1 MFGLLEQWLLT
12 DPLWRILLV
21 LVVGLIAATY
31 AGRFLRR
38 LVRRDTDI
46 PAEKEGAGQEGY
58 VVSAVMGLLALLI
71 GFTFAMAI
79 DRYDTRRAQ
88 VLLEANAIGTT
99 YLRTQ
104 VLDEPHRARIGG
116 LLIAYTD
123 NRILLAEEAPGPRQR
138 SLLAEN
144 DRLITDLWTATV
156 AAYPSIRA
164 YPFSNSF
171 LEAMNLT
178 IDMDTARKAARRAH
192 VPPQVLVLLFL
203 YQIAVAAT
211 LGYVL
216 AGRSGYPTAA
226 LVMLLFA
233 LSVTLVID
241 IDRATTGS
249 IRESQEPMLWL
260 QASMK
265 AQPPQVYDR
274 FNAPPP

>member
-1 MFGLLEQWLLT
+1 MFGQLEQWLLT

-21 LVVGLIAATY
+21 LVAGLVVATY

-38 LVRRDTDI
+38 LLGRDAESATD
-46 PAEKEGAGQEGY
+46 KGSGQEGY

-104 VLDEPHRARIGG
+104 LLDEPHRTRIAR
-116 LLIAYTD
+116 LLVTYTD
-123 NRILLAEEAPGPRQR
+123 NRIALGQEPPGSRQQRLLAV
-138 SLLAEN
+138 N

-156 AAYPSIRA
+156 AAYPSIRPNPA
-164 YPFSNSF
+164 SNAF

-178 IDMDTARKAARRAH
+178 IDMDTARKTARRAH

-241 IDRATTGS
+241 IDRATSGS

-260 QASMK
+260 QASMR
-265 AQPPQVYDR
+265 ANPPQVYDR
-274 FNAPPP
+274 FNDASPP

>member
-1 MFGLLEQWLLT
+1 MFGLLEHWLLA

-21 LVVGLIAATY
+21 LVLCLVAATY

-38 LVRRDTDI
+38 LLRRDTESAD
-46 PAEKEGAGQEGY
+46 KEGSGQEGY

-79 DRYDTRRAQ
+79 DRFDTRRQQ
-88 VLLEANAIGTT
+88 VLLAANAIGTT
-99 YLRTQ
+99 YLRAQ
-104 VLDEPHRARIGG
+104 LLDEPHRTRISG

-123 NRILLAEEAPGPRQR
+123 NRIALAQEPPGPRQVP
-138 SLLAEN
+138 LLAEN

-156 AAYPSIRA
+156 AAYPSIKP

-171 LEAMNLT
+171 LDAMNLT
-178 IDMDTARKAARRAH
+178 IYMDTARKTARRAH

-260 QASMK
+260 QDSMK

>member
-1 MFGLLEQWLLT
+1 MFGLLEHWLLA

-21 LVVGLIAATY
+21 LVLCLVAATY

-38 LVRRDTDI
+38 LLRRDTESAD
-46 PAEKEGAGQEGY
+46 KEGSGQEGY

-79 DRYDTRRAQ
+79 DRFDTRRQQ

-99 YLRTQ
+99 YLRAQ
-104 VLDEPHRARIGG
+104 LLDEPHRSRIGG

-123 NRILLAEEAPGPRQR
+123 NRIALGQEPPGQRQR
-138 SLLAEN
+138 RLLAEN

-156 AAYPSIRA
+156 AAYPSIKP

-171 LEAMNLT
+171 LDAMNLT
-178 IDMDTARKAARRAH
+178 IDMDTARKTARRAH

-241 IDRATTGS
+241 IDRATSGTVV
-249 IRESQEPMLWL
+249 ESQEPMLWL
-260 QASMK
+260 QASMR
-265 AQPPQVYDR
+265 ANPPQVYDR

>member
-1 MFGLLEQWLLT
+1 MFGMLEQWLLT

-21 LVVGLIAATY
+21 LVVGLVVATF

-38 LVRRDTDI
+38 LLRRGADSS
-46 PAEKEGAGQEGY
+46 AGREGSGQEGY

-104 VLDEPHRARIGG
+104 LLDEPHRARIGG

-123 NRILLAEEAPGPRQR
+123 NRVALGQEPPGSRQQR
-138 SLLAEN
+138 LLAEN

-156 AAYPSIRA
+156 AAYPSIKP
-164 YPFSNSF
+164 YPFANSF

-260 QASMK
+260 QDSIHAN
-265 AQPPQVYDR
+265 PPQVFDR
-274 FNAPPP
+274 FNDTPP

>member
-1 MFGLLEQWLLT
+1 MFGVLEQWLLT

-21 LVVGLIAATY
+21 LVACLVVATY
-31 AGRFLRR
+31 AGRFARRLLRR
-38 LVRRDTDI
+38 DAAAAD
-46 PAEKEGAGQEGY
+46 KEGSGQEGY

-79 DRYDTRRAQ
+79 DRYDTRRQQ

-104 VLDEPHRARIGG
+104 LLDEPHRTRIGG

-123 NRILLAEEAPGPRQR
+123 NRIVLAQELPGPRQR
-138 SLLAEN
+138 RLLAEN

-156 AAYPSIRA
+156 AAFPTIEAR
-164 YPFSNSF
+164 PFSNSF
-171 LEAMNLT
+171 VDAMNLT
-178 IDMDTARKAARRAH
+178 IDMDTARKTARRAH

-216 AGRSGYPTAA
+216 VGRSGYPTAA

-241 IDRATTGS
+241 IDRATSGTVV
-249 IRESQEPMLWL
+249 ESQEPMLWL

-265 AQPPQVYDR
+265 ASPPQVYDR
-274 FNAPPP
+274 FNETPP

>member
-1 MFGLLEQWLLT
+1 MFGLLEHWLLA

-21 LVVGLIAATY
+21 LVLCLVAATY

-38 LVRRDTDI
+38 LLRRDTESAD
-46 PAEKEGAGQEGY
+46 KEGSGQEGY

-79 DRYDTRRAQ
+79 DRFDTRRQQ

-104 VLDEPHRARIGG
+104 LLDEPHRSRIGG

-123 NRILLAEEAPGPRQR
+123 NRIALGQEPPGQRQR
-138 SLLAEN
+138 RLLAEN

-171 LEAMNLT
+171 LEAMNQT
-178 IDMDTARKAARRAH
+178 IDMDAARKTARRAH

-241 IDRATTGS
+241 IDRATSGTVV
-249 IRESQEPMLWL
+249 ESQEPMLWL
-260 QASMK
+260 QASMR
-265 AQPPQVYDR
+265 ASPPQVYDR
-274 FNAPPP
+274 FNDPPP